1 MCLSVSVLPKMTLLI
16 ALQPRRSGKERLSQD
31 IHAKTGLG
39 CPGVTALELL

>member
-1 MCLSVSVLPKMTLLI
+1 M
-16 ALQPRRSGKERLSQD
+16 RSGKDRLSQD